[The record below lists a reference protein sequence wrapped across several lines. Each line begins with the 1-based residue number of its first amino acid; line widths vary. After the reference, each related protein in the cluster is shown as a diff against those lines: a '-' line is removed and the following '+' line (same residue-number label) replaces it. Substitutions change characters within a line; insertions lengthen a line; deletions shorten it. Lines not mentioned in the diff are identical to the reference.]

1 MRKSSFQITPTK
13 LILRMHMHMYMCS
26 HMDESRTEERLTK
39 DQKRY
44 YAHYDHIML
53 LEDPHGSTLL
63 DSKFSKVAFL
73 TTCTFL
79 SMFGGFAVTLAVS
92 GRRFR
97 AKMQAK
103 ADPKNINKENITK
116 EIELEDPV
124 LLATRALGWGTLY
137 SVMGTGAIGMAVYS
151 LIRK

>member
-1 MRKSSFQITPTK
+1 
-13 LILRMHMHMYMCS
+13 MHAACVCIF
-26 HMDESRTEERLTK
+26 MDESGRDEERLTE
-39 DQKRY
+39 DQKGY

-53 LEDPHGSTLL
+53 LEDPSSGSTLL
-63 DSKFSKVAFL
+63 DSKLSKVAFL
-73 TTCTFL
+73 ATCTFF
-79 SMFGGFAVTLAVS
+79 SMFGGFAVSLAIS

-97 AKMQAK
+97 AKVK
-103 ADPKNINKENITK
+103 TEADPKNISKENVSK

-151 LIRK
+151 LIRM

>member
-1 MRKSSFQITPTK
+1 
-13 LILRMHMHMYMCS
+13 
-26 HMDESRTEERLTK
+26 MDESRTEERLTE

-63 DSKFSKVAFL
+63 DSKLSKAAFL

-79 SMFGGFAVTLAVS
+79 SIFGGFAVSLAVS
-92 GRRFR
+92 GKRFR
-97 AKMQAK
+97 AKVK
-103 ADPKNINKENITK
+103 TKVDSKNINKENVTK
-116 EIELEDPV
+116 EVELEDPV

-151 LIRK
+151 LIRM

>member
-1 MRKSSFQITPTK
+1 
-13 LILRMHMHMYMCS
+13 
-26 HMDESRTEERLTK
+26 MDESRAEGGLSE
-39 DQKRY
+39 DQKAY

-53 LEDPHGSTLL
+53 LEDPGGSSTLL
-63 DSKFSKVAFL
+63 DSKLSRVAFL
-73 TTCTFL
+73 ATCTFF
-79 SMFGGFAVTLAVS
+79 SMFGGFAMSLAVS

-97 AKMQAK
+97 AKVKSK
-103 ADPKNINKENITK
+103 ADPKNLSKENVTR

-151 LIRK
+151 FIRM